1 MGPEQFGEK
10 LRVERS
16 PSELRLLIQ
25 ARKIRF
31 KRGVWPALIGLIALM
46 IGIGIVLWF
55 WMGPPFSFGSGT
67 GRGSTA
73 WQDAVW
79 LFWLLALVFLLL
91 PPAAV
96 ITMSRRRK
104 VTVRTA
110 PDASIQLRTKQ
121 PYDRKSVRLER
132 SEIKNLRLQ
141 HKGEGSLLRGDGDTV
156 MFGLADWWLRFE
168 TPNAGAYAINIPID
182 DEHTDRFAGMIG
194 DAFGQRCEVI
204 CVEPDGEDRTV
215 NALPMDR

>member
-10 LRVERS
+10 LRVERT

-31 KRGVWPALIGLIALM
+31 KRGVWPTLIGLIALM
-46 IGIGIVLWF
+46 IGTGIVLWF

-67 GRGSTA
+67 GRGNMA
-73 WQDAVW
+73 WQDSVW
-79 LFWLLALVFLLL
+79 LFWLLALVFLLT

-96 ITMSRRRK
+96 FTMSRRRK
-104 VTVRTA
+104 VTVRTT

-121 PYDRKSVRLER
+121 QYDRKSVRLER

-141 HKGEGSLLRGDGDTV
+141 RRGDESLPGRNDNTV

-168 TPNAGAYAINIPID
+168 TPNAGAYAINIPVNE
-182 DEHTDRFAGMIG
+182 EHIERFAGLIG
-194 DAFGQRCEVI
+194 DAFGQECEVI
-204 CVEPDGEDRTV
+204 HVEPVSQELRTDV
-215 NALPMDR
+215 PPIDE